1 MKHFK
6 KILRL
11 CSLILFMLLAA
22 TGIGILGV
30 APVLT
35 KDRKLFPGIELRIED
50 DENKNAEIPL
60 ENPFKY

>member
-1 MKHFK
+1 MKRFK

-11 CSLILFMLLAA
+11 CYLILFMLLAA

-30 APVLT
+30 APILP
-35 KDRKLFPGIELRIED
+35 KDRKFFPAIELRIEN
-50 DENKNAEIPL
+50 DENKNAGFSE

>member
-1 MKHFK
+1 MKRFK

-30 APVLT
+30 APVLP
-35 KDRKLFPGIELRIED
+35 KDRKFFPGIELRIEN
-50 DENKNAEIPL
+50 DENKNADISE